1 MNELLAKIEEVVGL
15 DFSPV
20 EPVLFRM
27 EAKNKT
33 LSIADFARVVQQIK
47 EMGFKLYLLD
57 TKVEASTLLF
67 QHNLNGVYLYN
78 ETQQV
83 FVGFE
88 QGTLWITDHT
98 DMYAAVTS
106 AVYEV
111 CPVYRQRINSNTSIT
126 MLIPRKQLTAIL
138 ESISNHPKSK
148 IIISR
153 LTPKYFHLLH
163 TCDLLSIAGEV
174 TEIHVEITL

>member
-33 LSIADFARVVQQIK
+33 LSNTDFARVVQQIK
-47 EMGFKLYLLD
+47 ELGFKLYLLNN
-57 TKVEASTLLF
+57 KVEVATLLETD
-67 QHNLNGVYLYN
+67 LNGVYLYN

-98 DMYAAVTS
+98 DMYAAVT
-106 AVYEV
+106 
-111 CPVYRQRINSNTSIT
+111 
-126 MLIPRKQLTAIL
+126 
-138 ESISNHPKSK
+138 
-148 IIISR
+148 
-153 LTPKYFHLLH
+153 
-163 TCDLLSIAGEV
+163 
-174 TEIHVEITL
+174 

>member
-33 LSIADFARVVQQIK
+33 LSNTDFARVVQQIK
-47 EMGFKLYLLD
+47 ELGFKLYLLNN
-57 TKVEASTLLF
+57 KVEVATLLET
-67 QHNLNGVYLYN
+67 NLNGVYLYN

-126 MLIPRKQLTAIL
+126 MLLPRKQLTAIL

-148 IIISR
+148 IQISR

-174 TEIHVEITL
+174 TGDYVEITL